1 MRRYWKSSQDRS
13 LFAAPSVLGMVFGAL
28 AFMAAMTPSLIPR
41 TGELQGILG
50 GLCFA
55 LAYGLGALLVSLW
68 RWIFEL
74 DDRERAG
81 LSSPI
86 FLFAFVLSAAII
98 AWSLSQVTQWQNGI
112 HAAMAIAPV
121 ETARPFTILGVGLL
135 LAALLILLGRLFRRL
150 WRILAAQFET
160 FVPRRLAVVI
170 GLCLAFG
177 AFWLVGNDVVL
188 GRILKVL
195 DETYAKIDA
204 LMPTDEAAPT
214 DPLKTGSPASLVD
227 WQGLGAEGRNWVL
240 DPTNAQSIAA
250 LGGAALEPL
259 RIYVGL
265 NDAPDAEARA
275 DLALREALRV
285 GAFERGTLVVAT
297 PTGTGWMD
305 PAGMRPLEY
314 LTGGDVATIGVQYSY
329 LPSWMSLIL
338 QPEYGAE
345 TADAVFRKVYAHW
358 LSLPEA
364 SRPKLYLFGLSL
376 GARNG
381 DLAVSWPQMVSAPVD
396 GALWVGAPFAARGWQ
411 QVIAARAQGSPAWAP
426 RVGDGSV
433 IRVMTQQGLADPNPA
448 PWGPMRVVYLAYPS
462 DPIAFFSAATLWR
475 APDWMREPRGP
486 DVSQGLQ
493 WHPLVTL
500 LQLVVDMMTATTT
513 PEGYGHVYDSKDYL
527 AAWAQVLGVGDAE
540 ERLAK
545 INQLLP

>member
-1 MRRYWKSSQDRS
+1 MKRYWRSSKDRA
-13 LFAAPSVLGMVFGAL
+13 LFAAPSALGMVLGAL

-55 LAYGLGALLVSLW
+55 LAYGAGALLVSLW
-68 RWIFEL
+68 MWIFEL
-74 DDRERAG
+74 EETDRSKR
-81 LSSPI
+81 SSPV
-86 FLFAFVLSAAII
+86 FVVCLIASAAIT
-98 AWSLSQVTQWQNGI
+98 AWSLSRVTQWQNDI

-121 ETARPFTILGVGLL
+121 ETARPFTILAVGLL
-135 LAALLILLGRLFRRL
+135 LAAVLILLGRLFRRL
-150 WRILAAQFET
+150 WRSLAAQFET

-170 GLCLAFG
+170 GLFLAFG

-188 GRILKVL
+188 GRILAAL

-204 LMPTDEAAPT
+204 LMPADELAPS
-214 DPLKTGSPASLVD
+214 DPLKAGSAASLVD

-250 LGGAALEPL
+250 LGHPAVEPL

-265 NDAPDAEARA
+265 NDAEDAEARA

-285 GAFERGTLVVAT
+285 GAFDRATLVVAT

-364 SRPKLYLFGLSL
+364 DRPKPHQPARSPSVATRLPDPHCARRLMGLCGLGRPSRQGAGSKYSQPVTRAVLHGPRAWGMDRSFG
-376 GARNG
+376 
-381 DLAVSWPQMVSAPVD
+381 
-396 GALWVGAPFAARGWQ
+396 
-411 QVIAARAQGSPAWAP
+411 
-426 RVGDGSV
+426 
-433 IRVMTQQGLADPNPA
+433 
-448 PWGPMRVVYLAYPS
+448 
-462 DPIAFFSAATLWR
+462 
-475 APDWMREPRGP
+475 
-486 DVSQGLQ
+486 
-493 WHPLVTL
+493 
-500 LQLVVDMMTATTT
+500 
-513 PEGYGHVYDSKDYL
+513 
-527 AAWAQVLGVGDAE
+527 
-540 ERLAK
+540 
-545 INQLLP
+545 

>member
-1 MRRYWKSSQDRS
+1 MSRYWKSSQDRA
-13 LFAAPSVLGMVFGAL
+13 LFAAPSALGMVFGAL

-55 LAYGLGALLVSLW
+55 LAYGAGALLVSLW

-74 DDRERAG
+74 NEAERPR

-86 FLFAFVLSAAII
+86 FMFCFILSAGII
-98 AWSLSQVTQWQNGI
+98 AWSLSQVTQWQNDI

-135 LAALLILLGRLFRRL
+135 LAAVLILLGRLFRRL

-188 GRILKVL
+188 GRILAAL
-195 DETYAKIDA
+195 DETYAKIDG
-204 LMPTDEAAPT
+204 LMPADEAPPS

-227 WQGLGAEGRNWVL
+227 WQGLGAEGRKWIL

-250 LGGAALEPL
+250 LGRPAVEPL

-265 NDAPDAEARA
+265 NDAEDAEARA

-285 GAFERGTLVVAT
+285 GAFDRGTLVVAT

-345 TADAVFRKVYAHW
+345 TADAVFRRVYAHW

-364 SRPKLYLFGLSL
+364 DRPKLYLFGLSL

-381 DLAVSWPQMVSAPVD
+381 DLAISWPQMVSAPVD

-411 QVIAARAQGSPAWAP
+411 QVIAAREDGSPAWAP
-426 RVGDGSV
+426 RLGDGSV
-433 IRVMTQQGLADPNPA
+433 IRVMTQRGLADPTPA

-475 APDWMREPRGP
+475 APAWMREPRGP
-486 DVSQGLQ
+486 DVSQGLK
-493 WHPLVTL
+493 WHPLVTV

-527 AAWAQVLGVGDAE
+527 AAWAQVLGVDDVDGHLE
-540 ERLAK
+540 K
-545 INQLLP
+545 ISALLP